1 MMRVPLQTT
10 PNQTLAV
17 TLARQPAQIA
27 VRENGGNLYF
37 DLSVN
42 GRYIVR
48 TRICRDRVRLLLNA
62 AYRGFKGDFAFVD
75 TQGVSD
81 PQFSGL
87 GPTAAARYQLIYYAV
102 GE

>member
-1 MMRVPLQTT
+1 
-10 PNQTLAV
+10 
-17 TLARQPAQIA
+17 
-27 VRENGGNLYF
+27 
-37 DLSVN
+37 
-42 GRYIVR
+42 
-48 TRICRDRVRLLLNA
+48 LNA